1 MDAAL
6 MNIVFQASN
15 LLVMPF
21 WLLMIFAPRW
31 VWTRRIIGS
40 PLVSLPAALLYA
52 VLVLPNVLSLLPALA
67 NPSLTGIAAL
77 LGTPQ
82 GATIAWVHFLAF
94 DLFVGR
100 WAYLDSLKNGINV
113 FVMAVMLFL
122 ILMFGPLGF
131 AVYLG
136 VRVLAGSRSNLAEA
150 RA

>member
-1 MDAAL
+1 MDA
-6 MNIVFQASN
+6 VFQTSN

-21 WLLMIFAPRW
+21 WALMILAPRW

-40 PLVSLPAALLYA
+40 PLIVLPAALLYA
-52 VLVLPNVLSLLPALA
+52 GLVLPGIAALLPALA
-67 NPSLTGIAAL
+67 NPNLMGITAL

-100 WAYLDSLKNGINV
+100 WAYLDGLKNGINV
-113 FVMAVMLFL
+113 FVMAVVLFL

-131 AVYLG
+131 AVYQG
-136 VRVLAGSRSNLAEA
+136 VRLFTSSRASNTAQA
-150 RA
+150 